1 MITFIIR
8 RILYMVVVLL
18 VISLI
23 SFIIIELP
31 PGDYLTSYIARLKQT
46 GGGTVSA
53 DQVAALRHQYGLDL
67 PVYARYFKW
76 IWSVLQGD
84 LGWSFQF
91 NEPVWKLIQ
100 ERLGMTLVISLA
112 TVVFSYA
119 VAIPIG
125 IYSAVKQYSL
135 GDYLLTVFG
144 FIGVAIPNFLMALL
158 VMFGLFRYFGLSMGG
173 LYSPQYDMAP
183 WSWGKFLDL
192 MKHLPAPVLIIGLSN
207 LTWLIRI
214 MRGTLLDEL
223 NKPYV
228 EASRARGLREV
239 DLLFKYPVRIA
250 LNPIISTIGYILPGV
265 FSGSTIVA
273 IVLNLP
279 TVGPLLFGALV
290 SQDNYLAGSIIL
302 ILSALTVLGTL
313 LSDIL
318 LLFTDPRIRLV
329 EGKT

>member
-1 MITFIIR
+1 
-8 RILYMVVVLL
+8 
-18 VISLI
+18 
-23 SFIIIELP
+23 
-31 PGDYLTSYIARLKQT
+31 
-46 GGGTVSA
+46 
-53 DQVAALRHQYGLDL
+53 
-67 PVYARYFKW
+67 
-76 IWSVLQGD
+76 
-84 LGWSFQF
+84 
-91 NEPVWKLIQ
+91 
-100 ERLGMTLVISLA
+100 

-158 VMFGLFRYFGLSMGG
+158 VMFALFRFFGLSMGG
-173 LYSPQYDMAP
+173 MFSPQYAMAP
-183 WSWGKFLDL
+183 WSWGRVLDL
-192 MKHLPAPVLIIGLSN
+192 LKHLPAPVLIIGLSN

-228 EASRARGLREV
+228 EAARTRGLREV

-250 LNPIISTIGYILPGV
+250 LNPIISTVGYILPGV

-302 ILSALTVLGTL
+302 ILSALTVVGTL
-313 LSDIL
+313 VSDIL
-318 LLFTDPRIRLV
+318 LAFTDPRIRLV
-329 EGKT
+329 EGKN

>member
-31 PGDYLTSYIARLKQT
+31 PGDYLTSYIARLDQT

-125 IYSAVKQYSL
+125 IYSAVKQYSI

-290 SQDNYLAGSIIL
+290 SQDNDLAGSIIL

-313 LSDIL
+313 ISDIL

>member
-1 MITFIIR
+1 MLGFILR
-8 RILYMVVVLL
+8 RTLYMLVVLF

-23 SFIIIELP
+23 SFAIIELP

-46 GGGTVSA
+46 GGGTVTA

-67 PVYARYFKW
+67 PVYARFLKW
-76 IWSVLQGD
+76 LWNALQGD

-91 NEPVWKLIQ
+91 NEPVAKLVGD
-100 ERLGMTLVISLA
+100 RLGMTLVISLS
-112 TVVFSYA
+112 TVIFSYA
-119 VAIPIG
+119 LAIPIG

-135 GDYLLTVFG
+135 GDYLLTVVG
-144 FIGVAIPNFLMALL
+144 FMGVAIPNFLLALL
-158 VMFGLFRYFGLSMGG
+158 VMVALYNWFGLSMGG
-173 LYSPQYDMAP
+173 LFSPQYATAP
-183 WSWGKFLDL
+183 WSWAKFLDL
-192 MKHLPAPVLIIGLSN
+192 LSHLPAPVLIISLAN

-228 EASRARGLREV
+228 EAARSRGLTERQ
-239 DLLFKYPVRIA
+239 LLFKYPARIA
-250 LNPIISTIGYILPGV
+250 LNPIISTIGYVLPGV
-265 FSGSTIVA
+265 FSGATIVS

-290 SQDNYLAGSIIL
+290 SQDNYLAGSIVL

-318 LLFTDPRIRLV
+318 LAYIDPRIRLL
-329 EGKT
+329 EGES